1 MTYMIRIVNYM
12 LKTSEDLAPQ
22 GAGVGGQVRAPAPPD
37 SLTGLHQ

>member
-1 MTYMIRIVNYM
+1 MTYMIRIVNSV
-12 LKTSEDLAPQ
+12 LKTSEDLALQ